1 MEVTKVGQYRFEIIL
16 IGLILCAIV
25 AARFY
30 LF

>member
-1 MEVTKVGQYRFEIIL
+1 MGQYRFEIIL